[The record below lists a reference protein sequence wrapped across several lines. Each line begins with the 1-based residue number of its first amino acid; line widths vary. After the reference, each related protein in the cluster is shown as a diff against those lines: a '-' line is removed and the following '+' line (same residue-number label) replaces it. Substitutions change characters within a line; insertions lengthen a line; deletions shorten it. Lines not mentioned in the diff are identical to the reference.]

1 MCIIIALLSVLASII
16 GASYNGLA
24 EEAEL
29 NDQREVIV
37 TKQTTEVAGRLVWFF
52 AKEREAILATY
63 EVGQL
68 IEQVCMCG
76 LILD

>member
-1 MCIIIALLSVLASII
+1 MRIALLLQ
-16 GASYNGLA
+16 ASYNGLA

-37 TKQTTEVAGRLVWFF
+37 TKQTMEVAKRLVWFF
-52 AKEREAILATY
+52 AKEREAILASH

-68 IEQVCMCG
+68 IEQVNVE
-76 LILD
+76 I